1 MVLQIANAACL
12 SRRSFLQLGAAALTA
27 LPLGRAAGQEKP
39 AGKDKP
45 TQFQIAC
52 MTIPYA
58 AFPVE
63 RALTGIKAAG
73 YQYVAWG
80 SSRREADG
88 KRGPFLAAEAPP
100 NQAKELGQRCRD
112 LGLEPLLMFAGIYP
126 EAQDH

>member
-1 MVLQIANAACL
+1 MWIMGARRNPHERFQETAMATHLAGDGFL
-12 SRRSFLQLGAAALTA
+12 SRRSFLQLGAAGLAA

-39 AGKDKP
+39 AGKDQP
-45 TQFQIAC
+45 TPFQIAC

-100 NQAKELGQRCRD
+100 NQ
-112 LGLEPLLMFAGIYP
+112 
-126 EAQDH
+126 